1 MNILFKIDNDIIFYK
16 PNLQIVDYAAAI
28 KNGTS
33 FGYNTDGI
41 QMSSADVIYQ
51 LPIIHDR
58 DLSNP
63 LKANI
68 DLSSTIIS
76 IVRNDLLSL
85 PTADGI
91 TVMTT
96 MQGILFMV
104 MIGMF
109 QSAALSLDST
119 PRTAIL
125 TDALLTKYSTM
136 LRSSDAIQ

>member
-1 MNILFKIDNDIIFYK
+1 MNILYKIDDKVVFYSTK
-16 PNLQIVDYAAAI
+16 LDVSDSMNLKDGI
-28 KNGTS
+28 KI
-33 FGYNTDGI
+33 GYNTDGI
-41 QMSSADVIYQ
+41 AMSSNDSTNEFYKMYM
-51 LPIIHDR
+51 R

-85 PTADGI
+85 PIADGI

-104 MIGMF
+104 MMGMF

-136 LRSSDAIQ
+136 LRSSDAIA